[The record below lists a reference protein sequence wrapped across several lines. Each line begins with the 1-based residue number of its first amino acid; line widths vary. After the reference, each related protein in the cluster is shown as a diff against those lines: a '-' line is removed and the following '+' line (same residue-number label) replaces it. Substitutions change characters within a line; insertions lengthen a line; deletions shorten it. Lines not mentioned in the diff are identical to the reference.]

1 MTKKEPR
8 IAIGNT
14 LGGGKTVAQM
24 QDLIRLAKRLDG
36 MDKKYLLIAE
46 SYNKELQKMSGG
58 SIGLRIW
65 VDWDNS
71 LRCIPIYPNSIIKE
85 LMEVW

>member
-1 MTKKEPR
+1 
-8 IAIGNT
+8 
-14 LGGGKTVAQM
+14 
-24 QDLIRLAKRLDG
+24 
-36 MDKKYLLIAE
+36 MDKKYLLIAK
-46 SYNKELQKMSGG
+46 SYDKELQRMSGG

-85 LMEVW
+85 LMEIW